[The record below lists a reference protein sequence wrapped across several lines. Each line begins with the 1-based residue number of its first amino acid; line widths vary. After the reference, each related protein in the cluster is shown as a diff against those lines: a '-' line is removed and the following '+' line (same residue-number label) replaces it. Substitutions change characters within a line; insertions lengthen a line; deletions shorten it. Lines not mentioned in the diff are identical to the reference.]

1 MDNNKYAIILAGG
14 ESRRMHS
21 KVPKPLMSINGKF
34 LLCYSLESFVGI
46 VPISNIILVI
56 NNKHKGLYI
65 ILWFNYPEYN
75 GIKKVIGGKERFD
88 SVKNALAALPDDGL
102 VAIHDAARPYVPK
115 PLIRKGYKLA
125 KANNCAIPYH
135 KTYNSVRIKD
145 DDKNLIVDR
154 DDVMLIDTPQFFNI
168 SLLKQAY
175 EQDYNDK
182 FTDDASVWESKN
194 LPLTFFEGTKLNL
207 KITYPED
214 LILMSAILENF
225 Y

>member
-14 ESRRMHS
+14 QSRRMHS
-21 KVPKPLMSINGKF
+21 NIPKPLMSFNGKF
-34 LLCYSLESFVGI
+34 FLCYSIESFAKLIPV
-46 VPISNIILVI
+46 SNIILVI
-56 NNKHKGLYI
+56 NSMHKVYYI
-65 ILWFNYPEYN
+65 AFWYNYPEYN
-75 GIKKVIGGKERFD
+75 GIKTVIGGKERFD
-88 SVKNALAALPDDGL
+88 SVKNALATLPDDGL
-102 VAIHDAARPYVPK
+102 VAIHDAARPYVPL

-135 KTYNSVRIKD
+135 KTYYSVRIQD
-145 DDKNLIVDR
+145 EDKNLIVDR
-154 DDVMLIDTPQFFNI
+154 DKVMLIDTPQFFNI

-182 FTDDASVWESKN
+182 FTDDANVWESKN
-194 LPLTFFEGTKLNL
+194 LPLTFFEGTRLNL

-214 LILMSAILENF
+214 LILISAILENF